1 MASNDIKFKVIAT
14 ADGFDIVQKKQKGL
28 ADQIDKTNKST
39 KQLDK
44 TQEKNYGRQ
53 KQGLIQT
60 ANGTKN
66 FSKLSQ
72 TIGGGSSG
80 LVGAYATLAANVFA
94 ATAAFNAFRQAAAF
108 EQLVEGF
115 TFMANES
122 GRTTS
127 IVVERL
133 KEITGEA
140 LSTQEALQGASLA
153 LSAGFSSADLEG
165 LAKVAR
171 GASLAL
177 GRNLND
183 AFDRLTR
190 GAIKL
195 EPEILDEL
203 GIMVRLDDAVDA
215 YANSLGKG
223 ANQLTQFERQQ
234 AFLNAINEQGAKKY
248 GDIADAIDVNP
259 YDRLAAAFTDLTKA
273 GLTSINTVL
282 IPIAELFAGSSSVM
296 VGGLVLFGS
305 TLVTQMIPAL
315 GQMSQRAAESASEAR
330 MLSEALVESTD
341 QSAIAA
347 QAEFMSRKGG
357 IKSQKDFRKALKDG
371 MADDKAFGEQ
381 RRLTENRLAKL
392 RRERSKAETI
402 YSQKKT
408 AENKKELASIQAKI
422 DKEKEYL
429 AFVNSPELRQNVGG
443 QLAEAAGREDRQGRT
458 SLGLSAINQ
467 AGPVAGF
474 KEANN
479 QLADFRK
486 NADFTGVRTKVL
498 GISIGGLGKTAKIAS
513 VGIKFFG
520 SALLN
525 MIPFIGQLIFA
536 LGLLSTA
543 FNFLKNKINPPIK
556 SLEDLKAIT
565 ESMPEK
571 FEQLAAATS
580 KAGISAGEIGIKT
593 YKVTAGILQE
603 LASAANLARK
613 ETEDLADSQIKK
625 VNEARQRAGDLSGI
639 AREALSPE
647 EEADIRSK
655 FERKATKQLQA
666 TLRQTFKDD
675 SEESKLLREEII
687 KAANDLAK
695 DGVGV
700 TIDAA
705 GKTTANA
712 TLITKILN
720 IASKSVADINGELTS
735 LQKQVSDN
743 ERVFGKFFQKFEKKT
758 EFDDSL
764 ASFEALNNTI
774 TKLTGAG
781 KGDEV
786 AKILEDMGA
795 QAEKFG
801 LTSENAAEKLP
812 SLIEGFAKLQEN
824 AINLQT
830 ELKRLDAGI
839 KIAKQ
844 FEKLSVEGA
853 SRSLQLTKERQQAEI
868 DANNLQIETL
878 RNLQV
883 PEEKRAGILAQI
895 AGLEA
900 QNVVLKN
907 QQLNDSQTLLT
918 LEETRIELALQ
929 DLKHKQQIAQLNR
942 NIATSDMKYRA
953 ALSGAQASELS
964 MTLSAIKNAKALAKE
979 EQDLLDKQH
988 EKFLNTQKQI
998 KADALAALIQGESTQ
1013 AASEAYDATIAAV
1026 DEIIRKEGELN
1037 DKRKENAQSK
1047 VESEITKGLV
1057 SNDLFTT
1064 IAAFSQIEDGTDKV
1078 AARTAVATTAFNQM
1092 AEAIGKLN
1100 EGFGQSIGFL
1110 TQMATQISNFSE
1122 TVANITEVMGAE
1134 PIFDKI
1140 GLSNEQVAKAVAGA
1154 QIVGSA
1160 LSAFGAAQQGF
1171 AQSRIKE
1178 IDNMIAAEKRMDGK
1192 SKESIA
1198 KIQQMEAKK
1207 LSIQK
1212 KAFEQDKKIKIA
1224 TAIISTAT
1232 AAAMAYSVAPG
1243 PIGIALAAAIT
1254 ALGLAQVALIK
1265 KTTFQGGGESASK
1278 PPSEINIGGQRSN
1291 RVDVSQ
1297 QASVGETAYLRGG
1310 QGIGSNANDF
1320 IGGAMGRKGYADG
1333 GMLVGE
1339 RGPEVVTK
1347 EEIIPNYELGGNK
1360 SMNLTFNVS
1369 ALDGASVQE
1378 VLTNNQGAVVAAIR
1392 DAANS
1397 YGQDFLPDVN
1407 VGYGGDG

>member
-28 ADQIDKTNKST
+28 ADQIDKTNNST

-127 IVVERL
+127 IVVDRL

-215 YANSLGKG
+215 YANTLGKS

-282 IPIAELFAGSSSVM
+282 IPIAELFAGSSGVM

-341 QSAIAA
+341 QSALAA
-347 QAEFMSRKGG
+347 EAEFMSRKGG

-371 MADDKAFGEQ
+371 KADDKAFGEQ

-408 AENKKELASIQAKI
+408 AENKKELAGIQAKI

-443 QLAEAAGREDRQGRT
+443 QLADAAGREDRQGRT

-467 AGPVAGF
+467 AGPMAGF
-474 KEANN
+474 KEAKN

-498 GISIGGLGKTAKIAS
+498 GFSIGGLGKTAKIAS
-513 VGIKFFG
+513 VGVKFFG

-525 MIPFIGQLIFA
+525 MIPFIGQAIFA
-536 LGLLSTA
+536 IGLLSTA
-543 FNFLKNKINPPIK
+543 FNFLKNKMNPPIK

-565 ESMPEK
+565 ETLPEK

-613 ETEDLADSQIKK
+613 ETEDLADTQIKK
-625 VNEARQRAGDLSGI
+625 INEARQRAGDLSGI

-647 EEADIRSK
+647 EETNIRSK

-666 TLRQTFKDD
+666 TLIQTFKDD
-675 SEESKLLREEII
+675 SEESKLLRQEIL

-695 DGVGV
+695 EGVGV
-700 TIDAA
+700 AISAT
-705 GKTTANA
+705 GETTANA

-720 IASKSVADINGELTS
+720 NASKSVADINGELTS

-743 ERVFGKFFQKFEKKT
+743 ERVFGRFFQKFEKKT

-774 TKLTGAG
+774 TKLNDAG

-786 AKILEDMGA
+786 TKILEDMGA

-801 LTSENAAEKLP
+801 LTAENAADALP
-812 SLIEGFAKLQEN
+812 DLIKGFAELQSN
-824 AINLQT
+824 AINLQNT
-830 ELKRLDAGI
+830 LKKLDAGI
-839 KIAKQ
+839 KVAKQ

-853 SRSLQLTKERQQAEI
+853 ARSLELQDERIQKEI
-868 DANNLQIETL
+868 DANQLQITTL
-878 RNLQV
+878 EGLNV
-883 PEEKRAGILAQI
+883 PEKKRTAIDAQI
-895 AGLEA
+895 AGLQATILSLQTKQVSEA
-900 QNVVLKN
+900 EQQVILQQTALSLK
-907 QQLNDSQTLLT
+907 LKDLQT
-918 LEETRIELALQ
+918 E
-929 DLKHKQQIAQLNR
+929 QQIASLN
-942 NIATSDMKYRA
+942 ATASQSSMKFRKA
-953 ALSGAQASELS
+953 MQGFAQGELS
-964 MTLSAIKNAKALAKE
+964 IFKQQVVQAKE
-979 EQDLLDKQH
+979 NSKVQKAILETQRKQAVL
-988 EKFLNTQKQI
+988 ELQRQI
-998 KADALAALIQGESTQ
+998 Q
-1013 AASEAYDATIAAV
+1013 AASFENFIGPLRKEDAEARKATIKRL
-1026 DEIIRKEGELN
+1026 EEEIRKTNELFVAKTNAADAPVQDLISDALVSDDIFVVTEAFNNLTDAQKGQSQASALTMSAFSMMGKGMSTVNGELG
-1037 DKRKENAQSK
+1037 RSIGLIVSM
-1047 VESEITKGLV
+1047 VEQITNMGETIATLTDLLGGEDSPFKNIAADLAKGLV
-1057 SNDLFTT
+1057 
-1064 IAAFSQIEDGTDKV
+1064 
-1078 AARTAVATTAFNQM
+1078 
-1092 AEAIGKLN
+1092 
-1100 EGFGQSIGFL
+1100 
-1110 TQMATQISNFSE
+1110 
-1122 TVANITEVMGAE
+1122 VANIANT
-1134 PIFDKI
+1134 
-1140 GLSNEQVAKAVAGA
+1140 
-1154 QIVGSA
+1154 A
-1160 LSAFGAAQQGF
+1160 LQAFGAAQQGL
-1171 AQSRIKE
+1171 AQNRVQI
-1178 IDNMIAAEKRMDGK
+1178 IDQQIAAEKKLDGK
-1192 SKESIA
+1192 SAGSVA
-1198 KIQQMEAKK
+1198 KIKKMEAKK
-1207 LSIQK
+1207 IEIQK
-1212 KAFEQDKKIKIA
+1212 KAFEQEKKMKIASAIINTA
-1224 TAIISTAT
+1224 TAITLVLAQAGIFAPPL
-1232 AAAMAYSVAPG
+1232 AAM
-1243 PIGIALAAAIT
+1243 IGAMGAAQI
-1254 ALGLAQVALIK
+1254 GMIK
-1265 KTTFQGGGESASK
+1265 KMQFTGGGESEGVASNTAL
-1278 PPSEINIGGQRSN
+1278 NIGGQRNN
-1291 RVDVSQ
+1291 RVDVAKG
-1297 QASVGETAYLRGG
+1297 ASAGETSYLRGDSG
-1310 QGIGSNANDF
+1310 VGSNANSF
-1320 IGGAMGRKGYADG
+1320 TPGGAMGRKGYADG

-1347 EEIIPNYELGGNK
+1347 EEIIPNYALGGNK

-1378 VLTNNQGAVVAAIR
+1378 VLTNNQGAVVGAIR

-1407 VGYGGDG
+1407 VGYGGNG

>member
-72 TIGGGSSG
+72 TIGSGSSG

-133 KEITGEA
+133 KEITGQA

-153 LSAGFSSADLEG
+153 LSAGFNSDDLEG

-215 YANSLGKG
+215 YANTLNKS

-273 GLTSINTVL
+273 GLTSLNTVL

-296 VGGLVLFGS
+296 IGGLVLFGS

-341 QSAIAA
+341 QSAVAA

-357 IKSQKDFRKALKDG
+357 IKSQKDFRKALKEG
-371 MADDKAFGEQ
+371 TADEKAFSEQ
-381 RRLTENRLAKL
+381 KRLSTNRLTKL
-392 RRERSKAETI
+392 ERE
-402 YSQKKT
+402 QKKITDINHQSRT
-408 AENKKELASIQAKI
+408 AQQKEELRLIDQKI
-422 DKEKEYL
+422 EKEKQYL
-429 AFVNSPELRQNVGG
+429 AFVNSPELRQDVGG
-443 QLAEAAGREDRQGRT
+443 QLADAAGREDRQGRT
-458 SLGLSAINQ
+458 SLGLSAISQ
-467 AGPVAGF
+467 AGPMGGF
-474 KEANN
+474 KEAKN

-498 GISIGGLGKTAKIAS
+498 GFSIGGLGKTAKIAS
-513 VGIKFFG
+513 VGVKFFG

-525 MIPFIGQLIFA
+525 MIPFIGQVIFA
-536 LGLLSTA
+536 LGLLSSA
-543 FNFLKNKINPPIK
+543 FSFLKNKINPPIK

-565 ESMPEK
+565 ETLPEK

-603 LASAANLARK
+603 MASAANVAKK
-613 ETEDLADSQIKK
+613 ETEDLADTQIKK
-625 VNEARQRAGDLSGI
+625 INEARQRAGQLSGVDR
-639 AREALSPE
+639 AALTTE
-647 EEADIRSK
+647 EEAGIRAK
-655 FERKATKQLQA
+655 FNKKATKQLQA
-666 TLRQTFKDD
+666 TLRKTFQDD
-675 SEESKLLREEII
+675 SDESKLLRQEIL
-687 KAANDLAK
+687 KAADDLAK
-695 DGVGV
+695 EGVGV
-700 TIDAA
+700 AISATGETA
-705 GKTTANA
+705 ANA

-720 IASKSVADINGELTS
+720 NASKSVADINGELVS

-764 ASFEALNNTI
+764 ASFTTLNNTI
-774 TKLTGAG
+774 TKLNDAG
-781 KGDEV
+781 KAEEV
-786 AKILEDMGA
+786 ANILEDMGA

-801 LTSENAAEKLP
+801 LTAENAATALP
-812 SLIEGFAKLQEN
+812 DLIEGFAKLQAN
-824 AINLQT
+824 AINLQNS
-830 ELKRLDAGI
+830 LKKLDAGI
-839 KIAKQ
+839 KVAKQ
-844 FEKLSVEGA
+844 FEKLSAEGA
-853 SRSLQLTKERQQAEI
+853 ARSLQLQDERIQKEI
-868 DANNLQIETL
+868 DANKLQITTL
-878 RNLQV
+878 EALNV
-883 PEEKRAGILAQI
+883 PEEKRAAIDAQI
-895 AGLEA
+895 EGLQAKILSLQGTQLSKAE
-900 QNVVLKN
+900 
-907 QQLNDSQTLLT
+907 QQLRIQQTVLSLKLKDLQT
-918 LEETRIELALQ
+918 EQQISVLNATAAQSSMKFRKAMQGFAQGELSTFKQQVAQAKETSRLQKEILETQRKQAVLELQRQMQAAEFALQ
-929 DLKHKQQIAQLNR
+929 N
-942 NIATSDMKYRA
+942 
-953 ALSGAQASELS
+953 SGYY
-964 MTLSAIKNAKALAKE
+964 
-979 EQDLLDKQH
+979 
-988 EKFLNTQKQI
+988 QKDI
-998 KADALAALIQGESTQ
+998 DAR
-1013 AASEAYDATIAAV
+1013 DATIDRLEKEIKKTNELFAA
-1026 DEIIRKEGELN
+1026 KT
-1037 DKRKENAQSK
+1037 NAADAPVQDLIS
-1047 VESEITKGLV
+1047 GALV
-1057 SNDLFTT
+1057 SDDIFVVTEAFNNLTDAQKDSNQATALTMS
-1064 IAAFSQIEDGTDKV
+1064 AFSMMGKEMSNV
-1078 AARTAVATTAFNQM
+1078 N
-1092 AEAIGKLN
+1092 AELGR
-1100 EGFGQSIGFL
+1100 SIGL
-1110 TQMATQISNFSE
+1110 IVSMVEQISNMGE
-1122 TVANITEVMGAE
+1122 TIKTLTDLLSGEDSPFKGMAADLSKGIVVANIANT
-1134 PIFDKI
+1134 
-1140 GLSNEQVAKAVAGA
+1140 
-1154 QIVGSA
+1154 A
-1160 LSAFGAAQQGF
+1160 LQAFGAAQQGL
-1171 AQSRIKE
+1171 AQNRVTI
-1178 IDNMIAAEKRMDGK
+1178 IDQQIAAEKKLDGK
-1192 SKESIA
+1192 SAGSVA
-1198 KIQQMEAKK
+1198 KIKKMEAKK
-1207 LSIQK
+1207 LEIQK
-1212 KAFEQDKKIKIA
+1212 KAFEQEKKMKIASAIINTA
-1224 TAIISTAT
+1224 TAITLVLAQAGIFGPPL
-1232 AAAMAYSVAPG
+1232 AAM
-1243 PIGIALAAAIT
+1243 IGAMGAAQI
-1254 ALGLAQVALIK
+1254 GMIK
-1265 KTTFQGGGESASK
+1265 KMQFTGGGESEGVASNTAL
-1278 PPSEINIGGQRSN
+1278 NIGGQRSN
-1291 RVDVSQ
+1291 RVDVAQ
-1297 QASVGETAYLRGG
+1297 RASAGETSYLRGESG
-1310 QGIGSNANDF
+1310 VGSNANTF
-1320 IGGAMGRKGYADG
+1320 TPGGAMGRKGYADG

-1347 EEIIPNYELGGNK
+1347 EEIIPNYALGGEK
-1360 SMNLTFNVS
+1360 TMNLTFNVS

-1378 VLTNNQGAVVAAIR
+1378 VLTNNQGAVVGAIR

>member
-28 ADQIDKTNKST
+28 ADQIDKTNNST

-127 IVVERL
+127 IVVDRL

-234 AFLNAINEQGAKKY
+234 VFLNAINEQGAKKY

-296 VGGLVLFGS
+296 IGGLVLFGS

-408 AENKKELASIQAKI
+408 AENKKELAGIQAKI

-443 QLAEAAGREDRQGRT
+443 QLADAAGREDRQGRT

-467 AGPVAGF
+467 AGPMAGF
-474 KEANN
+474 KEAKN

-498 GISIGGLGKTAKIAS
+498 GFSIGGLGKTAKIAS
-513 VGIKFFG
+513 VGVKFFG

-525 MIPFIGQLIFA
+525 MIPFIGQVIFA
-536 LGLLSTA
+536 IGLLSTA
-543 FNFLKNKINPPIK
+543 FNFLKNKMNPPIK

-565 ESMPEK
+565 ETLPEK

-613 ETEDLADSQIKK
+613 ETEDLADTQIKK
-625 VNEARQRAGDLSGI
+625 INEARQRAGDLSGI

-647 EEADIRSK
+647 EETNIRSK

-786 AKILEDMGA
+786 TKILEDMGA

-839 KIAKQ
+839 KVAKQ

-853 SRSLQLTKERQQAEI
+853 SRSLQLTKERLQAEI

-918 LEETRIELALQ
+918 LEETRIELTLQ
-929 DLKHKQQIAQLNR
+929 DLKHKQQIAELNR
-942 NIATSDMKYRA
+942 NIATSDMKFAA
-953 ALSGAQASELS
+953 ALKGTTKEGINLFTEQV
-964 MTLSAIKNAKALAKE
+964 KQAKALQ
-979 EQDLLDKQH
+979 EQNQKLIEQEGKIQILIKQREQLNAVAAYNQG
-988 EKFLNTQKQI
+988 EKS
-998 KADALAALIQGESTQ
+998 KADAAALIATLKRLDIEIKAIEELTDARLN
-1013 AASEAYDATIAAV
+1013 AA
-1026 DEIIRKEGELN
+1026 GN
-1037 DKRKENAQSK
+1037 PAQD
-1047 VESEITKGLV
+1047 I
-1057 SNDLFTT
+1057 
-1064 IAAFSQIEDGTDKV
+1064 
-1078 AARTAVATTAFNQM
+1078 
-1092 AEAIGKLN
+1092 
-1100 EGFGQSIGFL
+1100 
-1110 TQMATQISNFSE
+1110 
-1122 TVANITEVMGAE
+1122 
-1134 PIFDKI
+1134 
-1140 GLSNEQVAKAVAGA
+1140 LSG
-1154 QIVGSA
+1154 
-1160 LSAFGAAQQGF
+1160 
-1171 AQSRIKE
+1171 
-1178 IDNMIAAEKRMDGK
+1178 
-1192 SKESIA
+1192 
-1198 KIQQMEAKK
+1198 
-1207 LSIQK
+1207 
-1212 KAFEQDKKIKIA
+1212 
-1224 TAIISTAT
+1224 
-1232 AAAMAYSVAPG
+1232 
-1243 PIGIALAAAIT
+1243 
-1254 ALGLAQVALIK
+1254 
-1265 KTTFQGGGESASK
+1265 
-1278 PPSEINIGGQRSN
+1278 
-1291 RVDVSQ
+1291 
-1297 QASVGETAYLRGG
+1297 
-1310 QGIGSNANDF
+1310 
-1320 IGGAMGRKGYADG
+1320 
-1333 GMLVGE
+1333 
-1339 RGPEVVTK
+1339 
-1347 EEIIPNYELGGNK
+1347 
-1360 SMNLTFNVS
+1360 
-1369 ALDGASVQE
+1369 
-1378 VLTNNQGAVVAAIR
+1378 
-1392 DAANS
+1392 
-1397 YGQDFLPDVN
+1397 
-1407 VGYGGDG
+1407 